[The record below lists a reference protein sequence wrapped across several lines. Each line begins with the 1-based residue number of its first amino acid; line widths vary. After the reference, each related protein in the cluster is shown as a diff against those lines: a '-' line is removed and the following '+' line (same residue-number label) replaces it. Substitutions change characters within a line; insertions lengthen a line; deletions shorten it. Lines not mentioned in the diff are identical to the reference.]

1 MTDPRTLGQLSNL
14 QQMLV
19 QLVEALP
26 DAELRGSAHP
36 ALFPPGWYLG
46 RAVYLETYW
55 LREWLAGDDD
65 LTRRVRHIFAK
76 GACTPAQAG
85 ALLPP
90 RDHLLNWALEIQDEH
105 LTRLAN
111 PHLLPAGGRDP
122 AWLAEHLLQAESL
135 VYEELLLALNAR
147 RLAESVG
154 EFRVATP
161 LVAAAPRA
169 DVVAVSQGHYRIGA
183 RDGVAF
189 DNESPAQVVELHNFR
204 ILARPVSNA
213 EYLGFME
220 GAGYADDAL
229 WSDEGRAWR
238 DDTGSRCPYPWRT
251 DAQGSWF
258 AVGLNGPYELVADE
272 PVIGVSHFEAQAFAN
287 WAGRPGGSLEGAVL
301 PHEYQWEAATRLQAL
316 SDVGRAVEWCANR
329 FTPYDQYQRP
339 DDAELATT
347 EFDERH
353 LSQRGATLHTQP
365 CLRRPSL
372 RRCGLAGD
380 NHRLAGFRLVL
391 PPSIA

>member
-1 MTDPRTLGQLSNL
+1 MTNPRTLGQLSNL

-19 QLVEALP
+19 QLVEGLP
-26 DAELRGSAHP
+26 DAALRRSAHP

-55 LREWLAGDDD
+55 LRERLVGDDD

-85 ALLPP
+85 TLLPP

-111 PHLLPAGGRDP
+111 PRLLPAGGHDP
-122 AWLAEHLLQAESL
+122 AWLADHLLQAESL
-135 VYEELLLALNAR
+135 VYEELLLALNAL
-147 RLAESVG
+147 RLAEPPG
-154 EFRVATP
+154 AFRVTSP
-161 LVAAAPRA
+161 LVAAPPRDDA
-169 DVVAVSQGHYRIGA
+169 VAVSQGHYRIGA
-183 RDGVAF
+183 REGVAF
-189 DNESPAQVVELHNFR
+189 DNEAPAQVVELHNFR

-213 EYLGFME
+213 EYLNFME
-220 GAGYADDAL
+220 GAGYADDTL

-238 DDTGSRCPYPWRT
+238 DGTGSRSPYTWRV
-251 DAQGSWF
+251 DALGNWF

-272 PVIGVSHFEAQAFAN
+272 PVIGVSHFEAQAYAD
-287 WAGRPGGSLEGAVL
+287 WAGRQGSGLEGAVL
-301 PHEYQWEAATRLQAL
+301 PHEYQWETAQRLQAL

-329 FTPYDQYQRP
+329 FAPYDQYERP
-339 DDAELATT
+339 DDLELATA
-347 EFDERH
+347 EFDDRH
-353 LSQRGATLHTQP
+353 ISLRGGTLHTQS

-372 RRCGLAGD
+372 RRCGLPGD
-380 NHRLAGFRLVL
+380 SHRLAGFRLVL
-391 PPSIA
+391 PPVIA

>member
-1 MTDPRTLGQLSNL
+1 MTNPRILGQLSNL

-19 QLVEALP
+19 QLVEALS
-26 DAELRGSAHP
+26 DAALRCSAHP

-55 LREWLAGDDD
+55 LRERLAGDDD
-65 LTRRVRHIFAK
+65 LTGRVRHIFAK
-76 GACTPAQAG
+76 GACAPEQAG

-111 PHLLPAGGRDP
+111 PRLLPHGGLDP
-122 AWLAEHLLQAESL
+122 DWLADHLLQAESL

-147 RLAESVG
+147 RLAEPVK
-154 EFRVATP
+154 EFQVANP

-169 DVVAVSQGHYRIGA
+169 DAVAVSQGHYRIGA

-220 GAGYADDAL
+220 SGAYADDTL
-229 WSDEGRAWR
+229 WSDAGHAWR
-238 DDTGSRCPYPWRT
+238 DGTERRCPYPWRM
-251 DAQGSWF
+251 DAQGSWY
-258 AVGLNGPYELVADE
+258 AVGLNGAYELVGDE
-272 PVIGVSHFEAQAFAN
+272 PVTGVSHFEAQAFAN
-287 WAGRPGGSLEGAVL
+287 WAGRQGGDLAGAVL
-301 PHEYQWEAATRLQAL
+301 PHEYQWETAARLQAL
-316 SDVGRAVEWCANR
+316 SDVGRTVEWCANC
-329 FTPYDQYQRP
+329 FVPYDQYQPP
-339 DDAELATT
+339 DDAELATA
-347 EFDERH
+347 EFDDRH
-353 LSQRGATLHTQP
+353 VSLRGATLHTQP

-372 RRCGLAGD
+372 RRCALPGD

-391 PPSIA
+391 PSLIA

>member
-1 MTDPRTLGQLSNL
+1 MTNPRILGQLSNL

-26 DAELRGSAHP
+26 DAALRRSAHP

-55 LREWLAGDDD
+55 LRERVAGDDD

-76 GACTPAQAG
+76 GACAPEQAG

-90 RDHLLNWALEIQDEH
+90 RSHLLNWALEIQDEH

-111 PHLLPAGGRDP
+111 PRLLPQGGLDP
-122 AWLAEHLLQAESL
+122 DWLADHLLQAESL

-147 RLAESVG
+147 RIAEPVE
-154 EFRVATP
+154 EFRVVHALAAT
-161 LVAAAPRA
+161 APQA
-169 DVVAVSQGHYRIGA
+169 DTVAVSQGHYRIGA

-189 DNESPAQVVELHNFR
+189 DNEAPAQVVELHNFR

-220 GAGYADDAL
+220 TGGYADDTL
-229 WSDEGRAWR
+229 WSDEGRSWR
-238 DDTGSRCPYPWRT
+238 DRTGSRCPYPWRT
-251 DAQGSWF
+251 DPQGNWF

-272 PVIGVSHFEAQAFAN
+272 PVAGVSHYEAQAYAN
-287 WAGRPGGSLEGAVL
+287 WASRQGSGLEGAVL
-301 PHEYQWEAATRLQAL
+301 PHEYQWEAAARLQAL

-329 FTPYDQYQRP
+329 FAPYDQYQRP
-339 DDAELATT
+339 DDAELATA
-347 EFDERH
+347 EFDDRH
-353 LSQRGATLHTQP
+353 LSLRGATLHTQP

-372 RRCGLAGD
+372 RRCGLPGD

-391 PPSIA
+391 PPLIS

>member
-1 MTDPRTLGQLSNL
+1 MTTPRTLGQLSNL

-26 DAELRGSAHP
+26 DAALRRSPHP

-55 LREWLAGDDD
+55 LRERLAGDDD
-65 LTRRVRHIFAK
+65 LTRRVHHLFAK
-76 GACTPAQAG
+76 GACAPEQAG

-111 PHLLPAGGRDP
+111 RRLLPQGGLDP
-122 AWLAEHLLQAESL
+122 DRLADHLLQAESL

-147 RLAESVG
+147 RIAEPVE
-154 EFRVATP
+154 EFRVVHALAATAP
-161 LVAAAPRA
+161 QADTVAL
-169 DVVAVSQGHYRIGA
+169 SQGHYRIGA

-189 DNESPAQVVELHNFR
+189 DNETPAQVVELHNFQ

-213 EYLGFME
+213 EYLGFMAA
-220 GAGYADDAL
+220 GGYADDTL

-238 DDTGSRCPYPWRT
+238 DRAGSRCPYPWRT
-251 DAQGSWF
+251 DPQGKWF
-258 AVGLNGPYELVADE
+258 AIGLNGPYELVAAE
-272 PVIGVSHFEAQAFAN
+272 PVTGVSHYEAQAYAN
-287 WAGRPGGSLEGAVL
+287 WAGMQGHGLEGAVL
-301 PHEYQWEAATRLQAL
+301 PHEYQWETAARLQAL

-329 FTPYDQYQRP
+329 FAPYDQYQRP
-339 DDAELATT
+339 GDAELATA
-347 EFDERH
+347 EFDDQH
-353 LSQRGATLHTQP
+353 LSLRGATLHTQP
-365 CLRRPSL
+365 CLRRLSL
-372 RRCGLAGD
+372 RRCGLPSE
-380 NHRLAGFRLVL
+380 NHQLAGFRLVL
-391 PPSIA
+391 PPLVS